1 MAVEHLRDL
10 ALWTIDH
17 FGYSGAAGLMALESM
32 ILPVPSELVMP
43 PVGML
48 VHQGRFA
55 LGPAMAI
62 TSLGSLVGSLIS
74 YYAGY
79 FGGKPLVLK
88 AGRWVFL
95 NQHHLEL
102 TERWFHRWG
111 GGTVFL
117 SRFIP
122 VVRHFI
128 SIPAGTARMNIVKFM
143 LYTVVGAT
151 LWNSFLLWIGWK
163 LESQWETVLKYR
175 TPIDVSVAASLVVV
189 VVAWFWLHMRR
200 PRPEAT
206 GGSAAD
212 SPISH

>member
-1 MAVEHLRDL
+1 MAVELLRDL

-17 FGYSGAAGLMALESM
+17 FGYSGAGGLMALESM

-43 PVGML
+43 PMGML

-55 LGPAMAI
+55 LGPAIAI
-62 TSLGSLVGSLIS
+62 SSLGSLVGSLIS

-88 AGRWVFL
+88 VGRWVFL
-95 NQHHLEL
+95 NEHHLDL

-128 SIPAGTARMNIVKFM
+128 SIPAGTARMNILKFI

-151 LWNSFLLWIGWK
+151 LWNSFLLWLGWK
-163 LESQWETVLKYR
+163 LESHWDTILKYR
-175 TPIDVSVAASLVVV
+175 TPLDVTVAAGLVVIV
-189 VVAWFWLHMRR
+189 IAWFWLHMKR
-200 PRPEAT
+200 PRATVEAA
-206 GGSAAD
+206 AAD
-212 SPISH
+212 SSAGH